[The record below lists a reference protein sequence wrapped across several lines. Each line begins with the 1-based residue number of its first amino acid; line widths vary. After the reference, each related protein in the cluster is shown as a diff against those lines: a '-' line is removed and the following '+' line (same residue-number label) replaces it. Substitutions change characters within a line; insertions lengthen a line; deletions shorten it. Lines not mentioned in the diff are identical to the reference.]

1 MNTAHQLHQ
10 VRLLTLLPGC
20 EKFAMLKS
28 MPGSPSLGVLGAVPG
43 ECLMFSSVS
52 PLTPPSTGLEVPGP
66 GGRPGPSWQYAV
78 AMSSLL

>member
-1 MNTAHQLHQ
+1 MNTFHQLHQ

-52 PLTPPSTGLEVPGP
+52 PLTPPSGLVVPGP

-78 AMSSLL
+78 VMSSLS